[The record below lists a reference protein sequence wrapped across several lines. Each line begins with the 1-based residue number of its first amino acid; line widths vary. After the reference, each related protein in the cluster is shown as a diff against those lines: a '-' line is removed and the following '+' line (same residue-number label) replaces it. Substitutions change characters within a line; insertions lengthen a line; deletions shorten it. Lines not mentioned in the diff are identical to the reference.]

1 MEELW
6 HRNRIDYNENQSR
19 VDNAAFK
26 GMVYACFTK
35 KGDNYDQIKN
45 KIKSSNRNVNEN
57 FIETFNNN
65 SFRPK

>member
-45 KIKSSNRNVNEN
+45 AKNIGKNLLHG
-57 FIETFNNN
+57 
-65 SFRPK
+65 